1 MRFLHTADLHLDS
14 AFCKVGTLDADAQRK
29 KQRELLERIFSL
41 AQSQSCDMIL
51 IAGDLFDTPAAM
63 PESAAL
69 ALRLFDEWKKP
80 VFIAPGN
87 HDALVAGGFYK
98 SAALPDNVYL
108 FTSEELQYFD
118 IEELGV
124 TVAGYA
130 FTAQS
135 LPRSPLSPAARPRE
149 ESLRTLLLCAHTEID
164 TPTSRYAPITT
175 AEIAR
180 HGFDYA
186 ALGHVH
192 NPPVISERVRYC
204 GFPEGRAFDEQ
215 GDGGVLIVDIDD
227 YGNVEVVRKI
237 TSTQKFIRSYV
248 SLDPS
253 FDLEQIK
260 NAIRAEVRKHSLD
273 THLRIYLTGII
284 SADTRID
291 GAAICDELEASLASL
306 EIIDDTAALP
316 DAAAL
321 QKDPTLRGEFYRTL
335 LPSLLSD
342 DEQTRGKAL
351 LALRIG
357 LAAIDGR
364 SFSEGGSI

>member
-14 AFCKVGTLDADAQRK
+14 AFCKVGAMGAEVQRQR
-29 KQRELLERIFSL
+29 QRELLERIFAL
-41 AQSQSCDMIL
+41 AKNECCDMIL
-51 IAGDLFDTPAAM
+51 IAGDLFDTPAAT

-69 ALRLFDEWKKP
+69 SLRLFAEWKKP
-80 VFIAPGN
+80 IFIAPGN
-87 HDALVAGGFYK
+87 HDALVSGGFYK
-98 SAALPDNVYL
+98 SAALPENVYV
-108 FTSEELQYFD
+108 FSSEELQYFD
-118 IEELGV
+118 IDELDV

-135 LPRSPLSPAARPRE
+135 LLRSPLAPQARPRE
-149 ESLRTLLLCAHTEID
+149 ESRKTLLLCAHAEVD
-164 TPTSRYAPITT
+164 APTSRYAPITVS
-175 AEIAR
+175 EITR

-192 NPPVISERVRYC
+192 NPPVISERIRYC

-215 GDGGVLIVDIDD
+215 GDGGVLIVDIDE
-227 YGNVEVVRKI
+227 YGNVDVTRKI
-237 TSTQKFIRSYV
+237 TSTRKFIRSGIY
-248 SLDPS
+248 LDTS
-253 FDLEQIK
+253 FDAYKIK
-260 NAIRAEVRKHSLD
+260 NAIFNEARKYSPD
-273 THLRIYLTGII
+273 THLRIYLAGII
-284 SADTRID
+284 ASETRID
-291 GAAICDELEASLASL
+291 TQSVCEELSANLASL

-342 DEQTRGKAL
+342 DEQTRSQSL
-351 LALRIG
+351 LALSIG

-364 SFSEGGSI
+364 SFGEGGAI

>member
-14 AFCKVGTLDADAQRK
+14 AFCKVGAMGAEVQRER
-29 KQRELLERIFSL
+29 QRELLERIFTL
-41 AQSQSCDMIL
+41 AKNECCDMIL
-51 IAGDLFDTPAAM
+51 IAGDLFDTPAAT

-69 ALRLFDEWKKP
+69 SLRLFAEWKKP
-80 VFIAPGN
+80 VFISPGN
-87 HDALVAGGFYK
+87 HDALVPGGFYK
-98 SAALPDNVYL
+98 SAALPENVYL
-108 FTSEELQYFD
+108 FSSEELQYFD
-118 IEELGV
+118 IDELDV

-130 FTAQS
+130 FTAPS
-135 LPRSPLSPAARPRE
+135 LPRSPLAPEARPRE
-149 ESLRTLLLCAHTEID
+149 DCRKTLLLCAHAD
-164 TPTSRYAPITT
+164 VDAPTSRYAPITT

-192 NPPVISERVRYC
+192 NPPAISERVKYC

-215 GDGGVLIVDIDD
+215 GDGGVYIVDIDE
-227 YGNVEVVRKI
+227 YGGIEVTRRI
-237 TSTQKFIRSYV
+237 TSTRKFVRQSIY
-248 SLDPS
+248 LDTS
-253 FDLEQIK
+253 FDTYAIK
-260 NAIRAEVRKHSLD
+260 NAVFNEARKHSPD
-273 THLRIYLTGII
+273 THLRVYLTGII
-284 SADTRID
+284 ASETRID
-291 GAAICDELEASLASL
+291 TQSICAELSARLASL

-342 DEQTRGKAL
+342 DEQTRSKAL
-351 LALRIG
+351 LALSIG

-364 SFSEGGSI
+364 SFGEGGAI

>member
-14 AFCKVGTLDADAQRK
+14 AFCKLGALDSDAQRK
-29 KQRELLERIFSL
+29 RQRELLQRIFNI
-41 AQSQSCDMIL
+41 AKNENCDMIL
-51 IAGDLFDTPAAM
+51 IAGDLFDTPAAT

-69 ALRLFDEWKKP
+69 SRHLFDQWKKP
-80 VFIAPGN
+80 IFISPGN

-98 SAALPDNVYL
+98 TAALPENVYL

-118 IEELGV
+118 VPELDV

-130 FTAQS
+130 FVAPS
-135 LPRSPLSPAARPRE
+135 LPRSPLSGEARLRE
-149 ESLRTLLLCAHTEID
+149 ESLKTLLLCAHTEID

-175 AEIAR
+175 AEITR

-192 NPPVISERVRYC
+192 NPPVISDRIRYC

-215 GDGGVLIVDIDD
+215 GDGGVFIVDVDG
-227 YGNVEVVRKI
+227 YGNVEVTRKI
-237 TSTQKFIRSYV
+237 TSAQKFIRANI

-253 FDLEQIK
+253 FDISEIK
-260 NAIRAEVRKHSLD
+260 NAVIREVRKHSLD
-273 THLRIYLTGII
+273 THLRIYLEGII
-284 SADTRID
+284 SSDMRINTETLS
-291 GAAICDELEASLASL
+291 DEFAASLASL
-306 EIIDDTAALP
+306 EIIDETAALP
-316 DAAAL
+316 DAAVL

-357 LAAIDGR
+357 IAAIDGR
-364 SFSEGGSI
+364 RFSEGGAI